1 MEERGKYS
9 GLIGATWGVA
19 SVVGP
24 LVGGVFADHV
34 SWRWCFWI
42 NLPTGGAAAI
52 ILFFFLNLN
61 PVKKLTFKEA
71 LATFDFV
78 GLGMFTSGIVLLLIG
93 FQCAETAAQ
102 GWKAPET
109 LAPLIIGVVI
119 IILGGVFEGYTKR
132 QPIIPPRLFK
142 TRTTAGILVSVF
154 LHSFI
159 FFSASYYV
167 PLYFQ
172 ILGSSA
178 TMAGVRQLPMSL
190 GSSVM
195 AIASGLIVSKSGRYR
210 PVVWAGWLVMTVGF
224 GLMIML
230 DQDTSAA
237 KQEIFILITGFG
249 IGALF
254 PAPLIGLQAAMPL
267 KDMATSTATFTLL
280 RLVIFLVFLI
290 YI

>member
-1 MEERGKYS
+1 
-9 GLIGATWGVA
+9 
-19 SVVGP
+19 
-24 LVGGVFADHV
+24 
-34 SWRWCFWI
+34 
-42 NLPTGGAAAI
+42 
-52 ILFFFLNLN
+52 
-61 PVKKLTFKEA
+61 
-71 LATFDFV
+71 
-78 GLGMFTSGIVLLLIG
+78 
-93 FQCAETAAQ
+93 
-102 GWKAPET
+102 
-109 LAPLIIGVVI
+109 
-119 IILGGVFEGYTKR
+119 
-132 QPIIPPRLFK
+132 
-142 TRTTAGILVSVF
+142 
-154 LHSFI
+154 
-159 FFSASYYV
+159 
-167 PLYFQ
+167 
-172 ILGSSA
+172 
-178 TMAGVRQLPMSL
+178 
-190 GSSVM
+190 M